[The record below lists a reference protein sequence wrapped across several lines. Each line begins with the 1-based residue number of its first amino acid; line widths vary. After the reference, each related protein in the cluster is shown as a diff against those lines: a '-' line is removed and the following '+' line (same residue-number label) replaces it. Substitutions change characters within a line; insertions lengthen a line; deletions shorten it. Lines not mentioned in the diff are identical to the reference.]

1 MAMPQSTLLTCS
13 ILRAQAK
20 KMKVTMVQ
28 QALEPISNRPLEKLV
43 PKVTFRFL
51 FGDFIRPGWA
61 LSPKLQPQAG

>member
-1 MAMPQSTLLTCS
+1 
-13 ILRAQAK
+13 
-20 KMKVTMVQ
+20 MKVTMVQ
-28 QALEPISNRPLEKLV
+28 QALEPISTRPLEKLV